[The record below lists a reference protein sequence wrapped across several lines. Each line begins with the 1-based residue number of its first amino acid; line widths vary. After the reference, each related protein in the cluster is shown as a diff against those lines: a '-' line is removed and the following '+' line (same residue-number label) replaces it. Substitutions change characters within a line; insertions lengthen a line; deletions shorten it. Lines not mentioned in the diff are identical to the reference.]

1 MKLSL
6 ITTTFEHNT
15 KSEIQQSYQ
24 FIPDQG
30 IENNVINLYPEMEYQ
45 TFEGFGG
52 ALTDSSGYVYSLMN
66 EQQKK
71 QMMDTY
77 FGEDQLNYN
86 AVRIHIDSCD
96 FSLDQYE
103 AMSDQED
110 LELKSFDL
118 SRTNK
123 YIIPLLT
130 DVKKAAGKVPE
141 ILISPWSP
149 PAFMKTNG
157 ERSHGG
163 KLKKDYR
170 TMWADYICR
179 YIIEFRKL
187 GFQITKM
194 TLQNEP
200 NAVQTWDS
208 CTYTGEEEKEFLR
221 NYMYPALERN
231 SLTEVEIFIWDH
243 NKERVFERACEVIDE
258 ETDKMITGLAFHWYS
273 GDHFEALKLIKERFP
288 NKKLILSETCIEYS
302 KFDKDDYLANA
313 QKYAHDI
320 IGNINNGMSEFYD
333 WNILLDEKGGPNH
346 VGNYC
351 DAPFLYDTLNHLLI
365 ERNTLSYI
373 RHFSHFITPGAKRIA
388 YTKYTDQLEVT
399 ALKNPD
405 GKLVIVLLNRS
416 EEKIPVVIRLKGEY
430 FSMEIERQ
438 SISTGIIDFK

>member
-1 MKLSL
+1 
-6 ITTTFEHNT
+6 
-15 KSEIQQSYQ
+15 
-24 FIPDQG
+24 
-30 IENNVINLYPEMEYQ
+30 
-45 TFEGFGG
+45 
-52 ALTDSSGYVYSLMN
+52 
-66 EQQKK
+66 
-71 QMMDTY
+71 
-77 FGEDQLNYN
+77 
-86 AVRIHIDSCD
+86 
-96 FSLDQYE
+96 
-103 AMSDQED
+103 
-110 LELKSFDL
+110 
-118 SRTNK
+118 
-123 YIIPLLT
+123 
-130 DVKKAAGKVPE
+130 
-141 ILISPWSP
+141 
-149 PAFMKTNG
+149 
-157 ERSHGG
+157 
-163 KLKKDYR
+163 
-170 TMWADYICR
+170 
-179 YIIEFRKL
+179 
-187 GFQITKM
+187 M

-221 NYMYPALERN
+221 DYMYPALERN

-243 NKERVFERACEVIDE
+243 NKERVFERACEVIDKD
-258 ETDKMITGLAFHWYS
+258 TDKMITGLAFHWYS
-273 GDHFEALKLIKERFP
+273 GDHFEALKLIKEKFP

-373 RHFSHFITPGAKRIA
+373 SHFSHFITPGAKRIA

-430 FSMEIERQ
+430 LSMEIERQ

>member
-6 ITTTFEHNT
+6 VTTIFEHNIQ
-15 KSEIQQSYQ
+15 SEIQRSYQ

-30 IENNVINLYPEMEYQ
+30 IENRVINLYPDMEYQ

-71 QMMDTY
+71 QMVDTY
-77 FGEDQLNYN
+77 FSKDQLNYN

-96 FSLDQYE
+96 FSLGQYE
-103 AMSDQED
+103 AMSDKED
-110 LELKSFDL
+110 LELNSFDL
-118 SRTNK
+118 TRTKK

-130 DVKKAAGKVPE
+130 DIMETIGKVPE

-149 PAFMKTNG
+149 PSFMKTNG

-179 YIIEFRKL
+179 YIIEFHKL
-187 GFQITKM
+187 GFKITKM

-200 NAVQTWDS
+200 NATQAWDS
-208 CTYTGEEEKEFLR
+208 CTYSGEEEKEFLR
-221 NYMYPALERN
+221 DYMYPALVRN
-231 SLTEVEIFIWDH
+231 SITEIEIFIWDH
-243 NKERVFERACEVIDE
+243 NKERVFERACEVIDKD
-258 ETDKMITGLAFHWYS
+258 TDKMITGLAFHWYS
-273 GDHFEALKLIKERFP
+273 GDHFEALNLIKEKFP
-288 NKKLILSETCIEYS
+288 DKKLILSETCIEYS
-302 KFDKDDYLANA
+302 KFGKDDYLANA

-373 RHFSHFITPGAKRIA
+373 RHFSHFIIPGTKRIA
-388 YTKYTDQLEVT
+388 YTKYTERLEVT

-405 GKLVIVLLNRS
+405 GKIVIIVLNRS
-416 EEKIPVVIRLKGEY
+416 DEIIPVVIRLKGEY
-430 FSMEIERQ
+430 MSMEIESQ
-438 SISTGIIDFK
+438 SIATGIIEV